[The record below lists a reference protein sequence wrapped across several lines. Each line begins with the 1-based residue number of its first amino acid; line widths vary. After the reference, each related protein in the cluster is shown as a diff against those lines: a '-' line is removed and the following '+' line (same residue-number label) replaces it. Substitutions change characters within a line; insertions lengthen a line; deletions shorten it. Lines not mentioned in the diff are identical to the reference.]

1 MLANIFLAYRPY
13 LDSSHIWL
21 FDYSPLN
28 ADAKR
33 MPAAARSYATLAEK
47 NRFDDERE
55 LQQALQIHLAHQ
67 K

>member
-1 MLANIFLAYRPY
+1 LAARKLGTLAERRFSFFNANVQRP
-13 LDSSHIWL
+13 
-21 FDYSPLN
+21 
-28 ADAKR
+28 
-33 MPAAARSYATLAEK
+33 PAAARCYASMDEK